1 MTIKYIAEVALCHK
15 GSKRLAK
22 KFIINAKKIKADI
35 LKFHL
40 LIADEISDKQ
50 YKYYDL
56 FKSFEI
62 SEKDW
67 IEISKFAKLNG
78 IKLAFDILGI
88 KSLKIA
94 IKCGVKIIKLHAT
107 DIYNYPLH
115 EAIKNSGAHTII
127 ISAGGCEKK
136 EIIKLVKKLKNKKIV
151 IIFGYQ
157 IYPTKSKNLY
167 LSKISK
173 IKSVFDNKK
182 NIKFAYADHSS
193 HGMLETIY
201 NCSSAISHGAEII
214 EKHFTFDKS
223 IKTDTDK
230 SNFNIAEFNKMKK
243 LIDNCYKKEST
254 KNWLNKD
261 ELLYRRN
268 VSRSFYAKKIIKKNQ
283 KITFN
288 NLELK
293 RGKKSPKIHIDQ
305 ILNKRVKKNILKGEE
320 IDKNKI
326 KI

>member
-1 MTIKYIAEVALCHK
+1 MTIKYIAEIAFCHK

-22 KFIINAKKIKADI
+22 NFIIHSKKIHADI

-40 LIADEISDKQ
+40 LIADEISDKH
-50 YKYYDL
+50 YKHYNL
-56 FKSFEI
+56 FKSFEM

-67 IEISKFAKLNG
+67 IEIAKFAKLNG
-78 IKLAFDILGI
+78 VKLAFDILGE

-115 EAIKNSGAHTII
+115 EAIKISAAHTVI
-127 ISAGGCEKK
+127 ISAGGGEKK
-136 EIIKLVKKLKNKKIV
+136 EIIKLVNKLKNKKII

-157 IYPTKSKNLY
+157 IYPTNSKNLN
-167 LSKISK
+167 LSKILK
-173 IKSVFDNKK
+173 IKSIFHNKK
-182 NIKFAYADHSS
+182 NIKFAYADHSPN
-193 HGMLETIY
+193 GILETVY
-201 NCSSAISHGAEII
+201 NCSSAISYGAEII
-214 EKHFTFDKS
+214 EKHFTFNKL
-223 IKTDTDK
+223 IKTDNDK
-230 SNFNIAEFNKMKK
+230 SNFNISEFNKMTK
-243 LIDNCYKKEST
+243 LIDNCYKKETT
-254 KNWLNKD
+254 KSWLNND
-261 ELLYRRN
+261 ELVYRSS

-305 ILNKRVKKNILKGEE
+305 ILNKRAKKNILKGEE
-320 IDKNKI
+320 INKNKI